1 MKERWYK
8 NGLIYALSV
17 RTFADSN
24 GDGIGD
30 FPGLATRLDYLSSLG
45 VACIWL
51 LPFYPSPWRDEGYDV
66 SDYYGVDPRLGTLGD
81 FVDVVQRAGDR
92 GMRVIIDLVLNHTS
106 DEHPWFQAA
115 RAGDRDFVD
124 YYVWADRRPADAESG
139 ITFPGV
145 QETTWSYDRK
155 ARRYYFHRFYDF
167 QPDLNID
174 HPAVREEMRKI
185 IAFWVELGIAGFRVD
200 AVPFLI
206 EPAGARGLRPGPEF
220 GYLHEF
226 RNQLSW
232 RRGDAILL
240 GEANVERD
248 QVEDYFGIGGMHML
262 FNFTSNQKLW
272 LALAREDGRP
282 LVRALK
288 QTAGIPASDQWANF
302 LRNHDEIDLGRLADD
317 ERMDVFESFGP
328 EPEMQLYGRG
338 IRRRLAPMLGRNRAR
353 IELAFSLLLTMPGTP
368 VLYYGDEIGM
378 GDDLTLP
385 ERRSIRTPMQW
396 TPDRNGGFST
406 APKRDFVTPV
416 VSTGPLRYASVNVA
430 DADRDPDSLLNWL
443 RRALRARRQRPE
455 FGEAGWEALETGDRA
470 VIALRYQTDFDDT
483 LAVHN
488 LSSQPCRVKLRRRAT
503 PRAKRAKPS
512 SVDIFAN
519 RAYDQWQ
526 GSVIELDAYGY
537 RWIGAPVQGN
547 PD

>member
-1 MKERWYK
+1 MEERWYK

-24 GDGIGD
+24 ADGIGD
-30 FPGLATRLDYLSSLG
+30 FPGLASRLDYLSSLG
-45 VACIWL
+45 VTCIWL

-66 SDYYGVDPRLGTLGD
+66 SDYYGVDPSLGTLGD
-81 FVDVVQRAGDR
+81 FVEFVQRAAAR
-92 GMRVIIDLVLNHTS
+92 GMRVIVDLVLNHTS
-106 DEHPWFQAA
+106 DKHPWFQAA
-115 RAGDRDFVD
+115 RAGEQKFRD

-145 QETTWSYDRK
+145 QKTTWSYDRK

-174 HPAVREEMRKI
+174 NPAVRQEMRKI
-185 IAFWVELGIAGFRVD
+185 IAFWVELGIAGFRLD
-200 AVPFLI
+200 AAPFVI
-206 EPAGARGLRPGPEF
+206 EPAGARGLHPGPEF
-220 GYLHEF
+220 AYLHDF

-232 RRGDAILL
+232 QRGDAILL

-248 QVEDYFGIGGMHML
+248 QAEDYFGIGGMHML
-262 FNFTSNQKLW
+262 FNFTANQQLW

-302 LRNHDEIDLGRLADD
+302 LRNHDEIDLGRLAED
-317 ERMDVFESFGP
+317 ERADVFESFGR

-338 IRRRLAPMLGRNRAR
+338 IRRRLAPMLECNRAR
-353 IELAFSLLLTMPGTP
+353 IELAFSLLLTLPGTP

-378 GDDLTLP
+378 GEDLSLP

-406 APKRDFVTPV
+406 APKRDFVAPI

-443 RRALRARRQRPE
+443 RRALRVRRQRPA
-455 FGEAGWEALETGDRA
+455 FGEAGWDAVETGDSA
-470 VIALRYQTDFDDT
+470 VIALRYQTSFGDT

-488 LSSQPCRVKLRRRAT
+488 LSSEARRTKLRVN
-503 PRAKRAKPS
+503 RAKRS
-512 SVDIFAN
+512 FVDVFAN
-519 RAYDQWQ
+519 RAYDEWQ
-526 GSVIELDAYGY
+526 ESVIELDAYGY
-537 RWIGAPVQGN
+537 RWIAATSQ
-547 PD
+547 

>member
-30 FPGLATRLDYLSSLG
+30 FRGLTARLDYLSSLG
-45 VACIWL
+45 VTCIWL

-66 SDYYGVDPRLGTLGD
+66 SDYYGVDPKLGTLGD
-81 FVDVVQRAGDR
+81 FVDFVQRAGDR
-92 GMRVIIDLVLNHTS
+92 GLRVVIDLVLNHTS

-115 RAGDRDFVD
+115 RAGDARFRD
-124 YYVWADRRPADAESG
+124 YYVWADRRPSDAESG

-145 QETTWSYDRK
+145 QKTTWSYDRK

-174 HPAVREEMRKI
+174 NPAVREEMRKV
-185 IAFWVELGIAGFRVD
+185 IAFWAELGIAGFRVD
-200 AVPFLI
+200 AAPFVI
-206 EPAGARGLRPGPEF
+206 EPAGARGLHPGPEF
-220 GYLHEF
+220 AYLHEF

-232 RRGDAILL
+232 RHGDAILL

-248 QVEDYFGIGGMHML
+248 QAEDYFGVGGMHML
-262 FNFTSNQKLW
+262 FNFTANQRLW

-282 LVRALK
+282 LVRALE

-317 ERMDVFESFGP
+317 ERADVFKAFGP
-328 EPEMQLYGRG
+328 EPRMQLYGRG
-338 IRRRLAPMLGRNRAR
+338 IRRRLAPMLACNRAR
-353 IELAFSLLLTMPGTP
+353 IELAISLLLTLPGTP

-378 GDDLTLP
+378 GDDLSLP
-385 ERRSIRTPMQW
+385 ERRSIRTAMQW
-396 TPDRNGGFST
+396 TADRNGGFST
-406 APKRDFVTPV
+406 APKRDFVAPV
-416 VSTGPLRYASVNVA
+416 VSRGPLRYASVNVA

-455 FGEAGWEALETGDRA
+455 FGEGEWDALETDDPA
-470 VIALRYQTDFDDT
+470 VIALRYDT
-483 LAVHN
+483 GFGATFAVHN
-488 LSSQPCRVKLRRRAT
+488 LSGEPRCIRLRL
-503 PRAKRAKPS
+503 KRSKHS
-512 SVDIFAN
+512 LVEVFAN
-519 RAYDQWQ
+519 RPYDEAQ
-526 GSVIELDAYGY
+526 GAVIELDEYGY
-537 RWIGAPVQGN
+537 RWILAVPQ
-547 PD
+547 

>member
-30 FPGLATRLDYLSSLG
+30 FPGLTARLDYLSSLG
-45 VACIWL
+45 VTCIWL

-66 SDYYGVDPRLGTLGD
+66 SDYYAIDPKLGTLGD
-81 FVDVVQRAGDR
+81 FVDFVQGAGDR
-92 GMRVIIDLVLNHTS
+92 GLRVVVDLVLNHTS

-115 RAGDRDFVD
+115 RAGDARFTD
-124 YYVWADRRPADAESG
+124 YYVWADQRPSDAESG
-139 ITFPGV
+139 IVFPGV
-145 QETTWSYDRK
+145 QKTTWSYDRK

-174 HPAVREEMRKI
+174 NPAVREELRRV
-185 IAFWVELGIAGFRVD
+185 IAFWGELGIAGFRLD
-200 AVPFLI
+200 AAPFVI
-206 EPAGARGLRPGPEF
+206 EPAGARGLHPGPEF
-220 GYLHEF
+220 AYLHEF

-248 QVEDYFGIGGMHML
+248 QAEDYFGVGGMHML
-262 FNFTSNQKLW
+262 FNFTANQQLW

-282 LVRALK
+282 LVRALE

-317 ERMDVFESFGP
+317 ERADVFKAFGR
-328 EPEMQLYGRG
+328 EPRMQLYGRG
-338 IRRRLAPMLGRNRAR
+338 IRRRLAPMLESDRAR

-378 GDDLTLP
+378 GDDLALP
-385 ERRSIRTPMQW
+385 ERRSIRTAMQW
-396 TPDRNGGFST
+396 TSDRNGGFST
-406 APKRDFVTPV
+406 APKRELVAPV
-416 VSTGPLRYASVNVA
+416 VSRGPLRYASVNVA
-430 DADRDPDSLLNWL
+430 DADHDPDSLLNWL
-443 RRALRARRQRPE
+443 RHALRVRRQRPE
-455 FGEAGWEALETGDRA
+455 FGEGDWEALETEDSA
-470 VIALRYQTDFDDT
+470 LIALRYDNASGDT
-483 LAVHN
+483 FAVHN
-488 LSSQPCRVKLRRRAT
+488 LSSEPRSAKLGL
-503 PRAKRAKPS
+503 KPS
-512 SVDIFAN
+512 GRSLVEIFAN
-519 RAYDQWQ
+519 RPYEEAR
-526 GSVIELDAYGY
+526 GAAIELDAYGY
-537 RWIGAPVQGN
+537 RWMALQSSA
-547 PD
+547 